1 MLNNQILQN
10 GYPVLH
16 LYDKVSLAL
25 SLMEDFDIQHL
36 PVIDNETYV
45 GLISKADLL
54 DADDNVTVATL
65 QDLLV
70 NVLVKADSFFLTSLS
85 LIQEHHLSLITVLSE
100 KGEVLGIINQEDL
113 IGAIYNFI
121 GGDEQGGIVVLEIDK
136 RHYSFGEICRL
147 VETNDAMIMQLNT
160 SFQKDTGK
168 VLATIKINKT
178 EISDIIAT
186 FQRYDY
192 DVKYYFGE
200 EHFNNELKDNY
211 HHLMN
216 YLNI

>member
-1 MLNNQILQN
+1 MFNSQILRT

-16 LYDKVSLAL
+16 LYDKVSFAL
-25 SLMEDFDIQHL
+25 SLMEDFEIKQL
-36 PVIDNETYV
+36 PVINEEVYL

-54 DADDNVTVATL
+54 DTDENFTLDSL
-65 QDLLV
+65 QDLLI
-70 NVLVKADSFFLTSLS
+70 NVFAKSDDQFLSSLY
-85 LIQEHHLSLITVLSE
+85 LLKEHHLTLVPVLTD
-100 KGEVLGIINQEDL
+100 KGEILGVINQEDL
-113 IGAIYNFI
+113 IAAIYNFI
-121 GGDEQGGIVVLEIDK
+121 GGDENGGVIVLEIDK

-178 EISDIIAT
+178 EISDIVAT
-186 FQRYDY
+186 FQRYEY
-192 DVKYYFGE
+192 DVKYYFGD

>member
-1 MLNNQILQN
+1 MLNNQILRN

-36 PVIDNETYV
+36 PVIDNDTYA
-45 GLISKADLL
+45 GLVSKADLL
-54 DADDNVTVATL
+54 DAEENLTVATL
-65 QDLLV
+65 QDLFV
-70 NVLVKADSFFLTSLS
+70 HVSVKADAFFLTSLA
-85 LIQEHHLSLITVLSE
+85 LIKEHHLSLITVLSD

-113 IGAIYNFI
+113 IAAIYNFL
-121 GGDEQGGIVVLEIDK
+121 GGDEIGGIIVLEIDK

-160 SFQKDTGK
+160 SFQQDTGK

-186 FQRYDY
+186 FQRYEY